1 MAATTAWYFAH
12 TNGPYDRVVE
22 LALQAVEGGELIEID
37 GGFLPIYAL
46 MALMIADR
54 PEAIDVCEALIGAAH
69 RNGSMFGITAILL
82 WRSYVLYRR
91 GDLPEAEESIRQAV
105 SSMPQYGYGQRGM
118 AYTGPHLGAIL
129 LERGDLDGARQA
141 LEGPDPGALDS
152 ARYLF
157 LARMQL
163 LLAEGRP
170 EEALEIAD
178 EIPTRLPWITNPAEC
193 YWRSYKA
200 IALDRVGR
208 TDEGL
213 ELLTEE
219 LEMVRRWGAPAATG
233 RVLRSLGIVDR
244 DNAIKH
250 LTESV
255 ELLAQSTTKLE
266 YAKAL
271 CELGTAIRLQRKPS
285 EAREPLYAAL
295 ELATVCG
302 ADALAERVRTE
313 LGATGARP
321 RREALSGVGALTPS
335 ERRVADLAAEGLSNR
350 EIAQELYVTPKTV
363 EVHLSNTYRKLEIR
377 SRRQLAGALV
387 AA

>member
-1 MAATTAWYFAH
+1 
-12 TNGPYDRVVE
+12 
-22 LALQAVEGGELIEID
+22 
-37 GGFLPIYAL
+37 
-46 MALMIADR
+46 
-54 PEAIDVCEALIGAAH
+54 
-69 RNGSMFGITAILL
+69 MFGITAILL

-244 DNAIKH
+244 DNAIEH